1 MDSNGEVNVKTLKI
15 DSVSV
20 NVGADKLNH
29 LGTVQ
34 SDVQVQ
40 TDVKLNSTTASNTYS
55 VKEGSNSIV
64 TVGNLNSGSISSGFG
79 SINVGSETNNNG

>member
-1 MDSNGEVNVKTLKI
+1 MKDNFKSTIVQGDEINLLDGVSAGNIKNSTAVIYGSNGEVNVKTLKI

-34 SDVQVQ
+34 SDIQVQ
-40 TDVKLNSTTASNTYS
+40 IDAKLNTEFTCS
-55 VKEGSNSIV
+55 VAFI
-64 TVGNLNSGSISSGFG
+64 
-79 SINVGSETNNNG
+79 